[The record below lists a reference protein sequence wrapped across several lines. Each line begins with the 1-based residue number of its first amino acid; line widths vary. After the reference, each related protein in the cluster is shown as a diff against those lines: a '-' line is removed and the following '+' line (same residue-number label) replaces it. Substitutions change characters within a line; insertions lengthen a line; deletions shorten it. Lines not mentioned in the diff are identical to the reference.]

1 MKRILGVV
9 ILTLLGCSHALARD
23 GFEAVRCD
31 GDIVKALVG
40 QRGVDEPVVKTEARH
55 KDLGLE
61 DLGASDDDGFS
72 SISWLI
78 CGKEFMVLEDDRA
91 NLFHDALQI
100 PPHSTSNP
108 EFQGFCKLGGK
119 AMRQVVVAIL
129 RDQNGQDELPA
140 EAAWKIDEKAIKF
153 VKIATDDLLCPR
165 SGILDPLS
173 GSRP

>member
-1 MKRILGVV
+1 MKRILGAL
-9 ILTLLGCSHALARD
+9 ILTLLGCSQAYAGD
-23 GFEAVRCD
+23 GFDKVRCD

-78 CGKEFMVLEDDRA
+78 CGKEFMVLEDDRT

-100 PPHSTSNP
+100 PPHSSSHP
-108 EFQGFCKLGGK
+108 EFQGFCKVKGR

-129 RDQNGQDELPA
+129 RDQTGQDELPA
-140 EAAWKIDEKAIKF
+140 DAAWKIDEKAIKF
-153 VKIATDDLLCPR
+153 VKLVPDDLLCPR
-165 SGILDPLS
+165 SGVVDPLA
-173 GSRP
+173 GARP